1 MLVELT
7 KGQCESL
14 ADFIALNLLDVIR
27 NDMDV
32 DNLNYVR
39 NLLNA
44 LQVFEEAAKSEQ
56 SEHGNDIG

>member
-7 KGQCESL
+7 KDQCESL
-14 ADFIALNLLDVIR
+14 VDFIGLNLLDVIR
-27 NDMDV
+27 NDTDI

-39 NLLNA
+39 NILNA
-44 LQVFEEAAKSEQ
+44 LQAFEEAAKSEQ

>member
-7 KGQCESL
+7 KDQCESL
-14 ADFIALNLLDVIR
+14 VDFIELNLLDIIR
-27 NDMDV
+27 NDTDI

-44 LQVFEEAAKSEQ
+44 LQTFEEAAKSDE
-56 SEHGNDIG
+56 

>member
-14 ADFIALNLLDVIR
+14 VEFIELNLLDVIR
-27 NDMDV
+27 NDPEI

-44 LQVFEEAAKSEQ
+44 LQTFEEAAKSEQ